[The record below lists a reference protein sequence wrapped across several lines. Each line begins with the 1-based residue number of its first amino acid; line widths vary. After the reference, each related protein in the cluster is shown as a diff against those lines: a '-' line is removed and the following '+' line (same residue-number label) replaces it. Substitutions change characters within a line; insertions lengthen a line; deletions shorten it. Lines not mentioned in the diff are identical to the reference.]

1 MGSYVCV
8 CIIACFLL
16 FILTVLIRTLLF
28 RAPATAPRKAS
39 PINVDSEKAIAD
51 LSEMI
56 KCKTISSKNK
66 DEENE
71 EEFERFKALLPSVF
85 PEIYKKCE
93 FSEVGRRG
101 LLFRLKGENSHKPS
115 VLMAHYD
122 VVSAEESEWTHGPFD
137 ASLDNGFLWGR
148 GTLDTKATLNGAM
161 QALEAFIKAGK
172 TPKNDVYLAFSGDE
186 EVNGGS
192 ASAIV
197 DLFKERGIT
206 PSIVLDEGGAVVNNV
221 FPGVTAPAAL
231 IGIAEKGM
239 LNVELSYTANGGH
252 ASAPKAKTPIGSL
265 SRACLDIEKK
275 HFKFRFTEASSPMF
289 DNLARRSNFF
299 YRMIFANLWC
309 FSPILNAICKKNG
322 GEINA
327 LLRTTCAFTQM
338 EGSRGM
344 NVIPAK
350 AKMIAN
356 LRILP
361 GETMD
366 STLAHLRRAVKNPE
380 ITITKIDGMDPSV
393 VSDTNS
399 EGFAKIATAIG
410 DVWCDAVVSPYL
422 MFACSDSRHW
432 GRISKNVY
440 RFSPMLLTHEDR
452 ATIHGNDERI
462 SLDAIVKVVEFYSR
476 FLELL

>member
-1 MGSYVCV
+1 MGIYLSLA
-8 CIIACFLL
+8 IISCF
-16 FILTVLIRTLLF
+16 FIFLSIILIRTLLF
-28 RAPATAPRKAS
+28 KAKEEQVGVFE
-39 PINVDSEKAIAD
+39 PVCVNSEKAVAD

-56 KCKTISSKNK
+56 KCKTVSSKDKNA
-66 DEENE
+66 ENE
-71 EEFERFKALLPSVF
+71 EEFKKFKELLPTLF
-85 PEIYKKCE
+85 PEIYKRCE

-101 LLFRLKGENSHKPS
+101 LLFKLKGESSSDPA

-122 VVSAEESEWTHGPFD
+122 VVSAEESEWKHDPFG
-137 ASLDNGFLWGR
+137 AHVENGFLWGR
-148 GTLDTKATLNGAM
+148 GTLDTKGTLNGAM
-161 QALEAFIKAGK
+161 QALEAYIKAGK
-172 TPKNDVYLAFSGDE
+172 TPKNDVFLAFSGDE

-197 DLFKERGIT
+197 DLFEKNGIT
-206 PSIVLDEGGAVVNNV
+206 PAIVLDEGGAVVNNV
-221 FPGVTAPAAL
+221 FPGVTSPAAL

-239 LNVELSYTANGGH
+239 LNVELSYSASGGH
-252 ASAPKAKTPIGSL
+252 ASAPKSKTPIGSL
-265 SRACLDIEKK
+265 SKACLDIEKK
-275 HFKFRFTEASSPMF
+275 HFKFRFTEASYPMF
-289 DNLARRSNFF
+289 DTLARRSNFV

-309 FSPILNAICKKNG
+309 FSPLLNAICKKNG

-361 GETMD
+361 GETME
-366 STLAHLRRAVKNPE
+366 STVSQLRRAVKDPDVKINV
-380 ITITKIDGMDPSV
+380 IDGMNPSV
-393 VSDTNS
+393 ISDTKN
-399 EGFAKIATAIG
+399 EGYAKISKAING
-410 DVWCDAVVSPYL
+410 VWQDAIVSPYL

-432 GRISKNVY
+432 GRISDKVY
-440 RFSPMLLTHEDR
+440 RFSPMLLSAEDR

-462 SLDAIVKVVEFYSR
+462 SLDAIAKIVEFYTR
-476 FLELL
+476 LLESL

>member
-1 MGSYVCV
+1 MGSYVLV
-8 CIIACFLL
+8 SVIACFLL
-16 FILTVLIRTLLF
+16 FIFTVLIRTLLF
-28 RAPATAPRKAS
+28 RAPTVAPREAS
-39 PINVDSEKAIAD
+39 PISVDGEKAVAD
-51 LSEMI
+51 LAEMI
-56 KCKTISSKNK
+56 KCRTVSSKNK
-66 DEENE
+66 EEENG

-85 PEIYKKCE
+85 PEIYKNCK

-101 LLFRLKGENSHKPS
+101 LLFRLKGESSDAPS

-137 ASLDNGFLWGR
+137 AVIDNGFLWGR

-161 QALEAFIKAGK
+161 QALEAFIKSGK
-172 TPKNDVYLAFSGDE
+172 TPKNDVYLVFSGDE

-197 DLFKERGIT
+197 DLFKERGID
-206 PSIVLDEGGAVVNNV
+206 PSVVLDEGGAVVNNV
-221 FPGVTAPAAL
+221 FPGVSSPAAL

-239 LNVELSYTANGGH
+239 LNVELSYTASGGH

-265 SRACLDIEKK
+265 SRACLDIERK

-350 AKMIAN
+350 ARMIAN

-366 STLAHLRRAVKNPE
+366 STLEHLRRAVKDPE
-380 ITITKIDGMDPSV
+380 ITVTKIDGMDPSV
-393 VSDTNS
+393 VSDTKS
-399 EGFAKIATAIG
+399 EGFSKIATAIG
-410 DVWCDAVVSPYL
+410 EVWCDAVVSPYL

-440 RFSPMLLTHEDR
+440 RFSPMLLTPEDR

-462 SLDAIVKVVEFYSR
+462 SLDAIVKIVEFYTR
-476 FLELL
+476 LLELL